1 MASQQMDLQKAC
13 DVLGLTKDNLDS
25 KSIRRAYMTA
35 ALRYH
40 PDKNPLEGKKFT
52 DVGAAYEFLQAY
64 LPYQQ
69 EECECD
75 DADQSYSDLL
85 ASLIRTSTG
94 VSISTENLS
103 KFFVGVRSECDQ
115 LLCNAINGMQRD
127 DAISVYG
134 YVSKFKDV
142 IGVSDDVLSSLE
154 GIIKTK
160 MESDELVV
168 LRPAFSQL
176 FEPNLFPLE
185 HKGEK
190 YFVPLWHEE
199 VEFDLQGKALIVRVT
214 PDLPNGTTI
223 DDAGCVTVEA
233 KTSVQGL
240 LSNGFIDVEVGPE
253 KIRVL
258 ARDVLVKPV
267 QTLVFKGRGIVQ
279 MDCQNILNAAGRGDV
294 RVRLELTR

>member
-1 MASQQMDLQKAC
+1 MDLQKAC
-13 DVLGLTKDNLDS
+13 DVLGLTKDSLDS

-69 EECECD
+69 EVCECD

-85 ASLIRTSTG
+85 ASLIFTSTG

-115 LLCNAINGMQRD
+115 RLCNAINGMQRD

-134 YVSKFKDV
+134 YVSKFRDV
-142 IGVSDDVLSSLE
+142 IGLGDDVLSSLE
-154 GIIKTK
+154 AIVKAK

-168 LRPAFSQL
+168 LRPAFPQL

-185 HKGEK
+185 HEGEK

-214 PDLPNGTTI
+214 PDLPIGTTI
-223 DDAGCVTVEA
+223 DDTGCVTVEA

-240 LSNGFIDVEVGPE
+240 LSNGFIDVDVGPE